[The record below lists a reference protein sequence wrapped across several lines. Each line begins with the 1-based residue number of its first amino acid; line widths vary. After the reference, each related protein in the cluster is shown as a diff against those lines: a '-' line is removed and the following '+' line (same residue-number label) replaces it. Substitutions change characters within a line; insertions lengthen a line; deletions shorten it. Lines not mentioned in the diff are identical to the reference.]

1 MIGEGIKRVGTWV
14 ARVRAS
20 CVRARIEITR
30 TSPALRFSF
39 FSFFARRRSSSSQ
52 SRFKMF
58 WFFGSPIVF
67 AFSHISRARRSVC
80 GSVHTWRISD
90 LSSTEREGARE
101 SVHGER
107 TSGSIFLIFPEY
119 T

>member
-1 MIGEGIKRVGTWV
+1 MIGEGIKRVGTWA

-30 TSPALRFSF
+30 TSPALRLPVPPASFSF
-39 FSFFARRRSSSSQ
+39 FFARRRSSSSQ
-52 SRFKMF
+52 SRFKMS

-67 AFSHISRARRSVC
+67 AFSHISRARPSVC

-90 LSSTEREGARE
+90 LSSTEREGARTKACVANAHLVR
-101 SVHGER
+101 S
-107 TSGSIFLIFPEY
+107 S
-119 T
+119 